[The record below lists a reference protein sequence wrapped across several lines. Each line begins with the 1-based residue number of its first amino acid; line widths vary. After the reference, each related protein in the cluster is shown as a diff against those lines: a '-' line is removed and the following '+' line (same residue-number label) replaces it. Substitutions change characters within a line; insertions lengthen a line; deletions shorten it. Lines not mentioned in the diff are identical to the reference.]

1 MMKLN
6 KPEQPFKLYTSISL
20 KKYVHFLLHKSLST
34 FIGNRLIHGLSFTL
48 IDSAMR
54 AQFVRQIGQEGQDR
68 QDGQDGHLNLT
79 FQETSVGQFLQFLR
93 CFFLAIAKH
102 FVNLRKQYIDEK
114 AWITSFIFL
123 LCHMSHGIT

>member
-1 MMKLN
+1 MKLN

-54 AQFVRQIGQEGQDR
+54 AQFVRQIGQEGQDGQNGQDA
-68 QDGQDGHLNLT
+68 QDGQEDRTDFPGN
-79 FQETSVGQFLQFLR
+79 FCRAVFAIFAM
-93 CFFLAIAKH
+93 FFSG
-102 FVNLRKQYIDEK
+102 NCK
-114 AWITSFIFL
+114 A
-123 LCHMSHGIT
+123 LCES